1 LAVSKILCIGSCG
14 AGCAGKHLSQALD
27 YISKKEKTGDG
38 RWEGCLNCLPGNIYQ
53 QMRKTKEQFGKT
65 DKRQGYHIILS
76 FAEGEVDAA
85 TAFEI
90 TGKFAKEYLGSDYEA
105 LYTVHDNTDHI
116 HAHIIFNSVSFR
128 TGNKYHYKKGDWAEK
143 IQPVTNRLCME
154 YGLSTIGIPENSR
167 GSQEDRN
174 NNREWDVSKNGEF
187 VWADMVRKDLD
198 AAVDK
203 ASSYEA
209 FLSILADMGYG
220 IKNAYPHE
228 GKYLAVKPVGMARYR
243 RCKSLG
249 EEYTRENIQKRIR
262 QECSM
267 VAVDSPRSQL
277 QYEKRT
283 RYKTDGYKICKI
295 QHRKKTGLSVIQ
307 KYYFTKLCRVKL
319 LKKRPYSQAWEYR
332 EDIMRMKELQ
342 DDYLFLC
349 KYGIHTRN
357 DLDVVAGKISE
368 NRKSISSEKSLVY
381 RERAKIKPLFGAAAE
396 IKGLQVCENCFQRGD
411 MVFKEEHKRYM
422 ELLEQIGK
430 EGYTAGQL
438 ENLQED
444 FKRKISII
452 QQKEKETAR
461 EGRIAC
467 RIIEELKL
475 RGQEMEKK
483 VEKQAVLCAQ
493 KNKGQERN
501 NQRGSR

>member
-1 LAVSKILCIGSCG
+1 VVEAHEKVKDDSLDKELAALREKANEMESYNLAEMEDEEIDQLIQAMDSMIADYEGYLTAISEIKDEEEAAVLTTITLALTNQTGFSFGEIHLYEKGDVGAHVNILGDMGMLAPEQS
-14 AGCAGKHLSQALD
+14 L
-27 YISKKEKTGDG
+27 TGLMIQRD
-38 RWEGCLNCLPGNIYQ
+38 
-53 QMRKTKEQFGKT
+53 
-65 DKRQGYHIILS
+65 
-76 FAEGEVDAA
+76 VDACVMQA
-85 TAFEI
+85 ESFEE
-90 TGKFAKEYLGSDYEA
+90 FLG
-105 LYTVHDNTDHI
+105 
-116 HAHIIFNSVSFR
+116 FM
-128 TGNKYHYKKGDWAEK
+128 AEK
-143 IQPVTNRLCME
+143 G
-154 YGLSTIGIPENSR
+154 Y
-167 GSQEDRN
+167 
-174 NNREWDVSKNGEF
+174 DVRQN
-187 VWADMVRKDLD
+187 
-198 AAVDK
+198 
-203 ASSYEA
+203 
-209 FLSILADMGYG
+209 
-220 IKNAYPHE
+220 
-228 GKYLAVKPVGMARYR
+228 KYLAVRPKGMQRFC
-243 RCKSLG
+243 RCKSMG
-249 EEYTRENIQKRIR
+249 ENYTEDRIWERIR
-262 QECSM
+262 QESFETY
-267 VAVDSPRSQL
+267 A
-277 QYEKRT
+277 KRERGEESHAIEPPEDEFLRRT
-283 RYKTDGYKICKI
+283 KL
-295 QHRKKTGLSVIQ
+295 TGIQ
-307 KYYFTKLCRVKL
+307 KTYYARICRL
-319 LKKRPYSQAWEYR
+319 RHLERLPYSKAWEYR